1 MADRTSVR
9 SATLDSITALAT
21 RLAYFSGFSCST
33 GSCEPRYRRRS
44 HQTCPRRAAGSLVT
58 TFYTYLQ
65 LTPLS
70 DADVAGQISL
80 RPADPL
86 AAGFRRS
93 GLSRGLLGPLGLD
106 HIRVTRDHFSQ
117 PFPRIPDGQRRY
129 WPNDNEPVAQPN
141 EIQSRYLVA
150 VADSR
155 IAGALARFPGRP
167 SSNPA

>member
-1 MADRTSVR
+1 MRIKHTR
-9 SATLDSITALAT
+9 YATAHFKFRNGPLA
-21 RLAYFSGFSCST
+21 
-33 GSCEPRYRRRS
+33 
-44 HQTCPRRAAGSLVT
+44 
-58 TFYTYLQ
+58 
-65 LTPLS
+65 

-129 WPNDNEPVAQPN
+129 WPDDNEPVAQPN

-150 VADSR
+150 VADGR
-155 IAGALARFPGRP
+155 IAGALARFPGGP
-167 SSNPA
+167 SSNPARRLRAFCRA